1 MSTSLDKGGR
11 QPEQGWLAW
20 LHLGLGI
27 ILDPR
32 LFLGHAA
39 NYFPSLQAPSAI
51 DGQVIAL
58 PEQTRAFCNHKDGI
72 GMDELTT
79 CGTRA
84 WSRYKLFLSEERC
97 KH

>member
-1 MSTSLDKGGR
+1 ML
-11 QPEQGWLAW
+11 P
-20 LHLGLGI
+20 I
-27 ILDPR
+27 ISP
-32 LFLGHAA
+32 A
-39 NYFPSLQAPSAI
+39 LQAPSAI

-84 WSRYKLFLSEERC
+84 
-97 KH
+97 